1 MALNEKVSK
10 KPLKC
15 LYVMDRNNKKN
26 VKFTYFKWCLYLE
39 FVKSSGGGGDG
50 PASDITAAEPVVSV
64 S

>member
-39 FVKSSGGGGDG
+39 LVKSSGGGGG
-50 PASDITAAEPVVSV
+50 ITAAEPVVSV